1 MAWRID
7 RDYLAEAGD
16 VSRVG
21 WHVGE
26 LEGET
31 WRFRLADEDGEI
43 HYGGLFD
50 RAAAEDD
57 EAEDGSGLYTLWQ
70 FGMSDTGATE
80 LELHKADA
88 LALGFARPEH
98 VDRHTRDG
106 WTTIYG

>member
-21 WHVGE
+21 FGAGT
-26 LEGET
+26 LQGET
-31 WRFRLADEDGEI
+31 WRFRLRDEDGEI
-43 HYGGLFD
+43 HYGGTFD
-50 RAAAEDD
+50 RAAADD
-57 EAEDGSGLYTLWQ
+57 DMADDGSGLYTAWQ
-70 FGMSDTGATE
+70 FGMSDTGATD
-80 LELHKADA
+80 LEMSRAAA
-88 LALGFARPEH
+88 LKLGFAREEH

>member
-1 MAWRID
+1 MAWCID
-7 RDYLAEAGD
+7 RDYLACEGD

-21 WHVGE
+21 FGAGT

-31 WRFRLADEDGEI
+31 WRFRLRDEDGEI
-43 HYGGLFD
+43 HYGGRFD

-57 EAEDGSGLYTLWQ
+57 MAEGGLYRAWD
-70 FGMSDTGATE
+70 FGFQDSGATD
-80 LELHKADA
+80 LELHRGDA

-98 VDRHTRDG
+98 VDSHTRDG